1 MGDRI
6 VVIGGGKSAFDC
18 AAWAAQQGLSPT
30 LLYRRAQW
38 MVPRYLPGGRIPGAV
53 SKRRHS
59 PLGQVSP
66 AALTVLEG
74 FLSEPEHDAELV
86 PSFYRRCVHE
96 DAHLG
101 PALRELDGVAI
112 HGIEV
117 VYKYP
122 KND

>member
-1 MGDRI
+1 VGDRI

-59 PLGQVSP
+59 PLRS
-66 AALTVLEG
+66 
-74 FLSEPEHDAELV
+74 
-86 PSFYRRCVHE
+86 
-96 DAHLG
+96 
-101 PALRELDGVAI
+101 
-112 HGIEV
+112 V
-117 VYKYP
+117 VY
-122 KND
+122 DVIAFAVSFLLD